1 MEYMTKAALYARVSS
16 DRQKQEQTI
25 ESQVAELKRQIAVA
39 GHTLVKEYVDD
50 GYSGAY
56 LDRPALDQLRLDV
69 KADAF
74 DVVYFLCADRIA
86 RDMIHQT
93 IIVGEFLRYKK
104 RIIINGKDY
113 EENPENRFTLQ
124 VLGAV
129 AQFERAKIIERT
141 RRGALHH
148 VRAGKLIS
156 QGHTTFGYRYMRK
169 TTERAA
175 HLVINEE
182 QAAVIRS
189 VFEMFASG
197 HHGLNAILR
206 SLERQRV
213 PTVKGKSKWHISTVK
228 RMLQNPTYAGIRY
241 YNRYTNEPDVSGDG
255 QRRKRGK
262 QIVREQ
268 QEWIGVNVPAI
279 VSQELYEQAQERLR
293 GFKERYCQPVMHYL
307 LSGLIECGEC
317 GHAYCSA
324 RRYFKFVRP
333 SGHISVYHRAAYRCT
348 RRLNDYAHDP
358 AVAAPCH
365 NSMVSTHILDAKIVE
380 LIRDTLL
387 DPEKLRSCIQGEA
400 NLPQDEGRETEWI
413 AAELRQ
419 LDEDRRQLMKLYAT
433 GKMSKMQYIGA
444 SRAIDEML
452 ERLKSEQELA
462 ARTKRAATPNTVSM
476 SRLRQFCATARSRF
490 EGCADFEAKRRFLC
504 EYAGRSCST
513 RARSP
518 S

>member
-1 MEYMTKAALYARVSS
+1 VKVDCLPSQCAVVPSPDSTLGAGLESMKGMTKAALYARVSA

-25 ESQVAELKRQIAVA
+25 ESQVAELKRQITAA
-39 GHTLVKEYVDD
+39 GHVLVKEYVDD

-69 KADAF
+69 KTDAF
-74 DVVYFLCADRIA
+74 DVAYFLCADRIA
-86 RDMIHQT
+86 RDTIHQT

-104 RIIINGKDY
+104 RISTARTTRKIPKTGS
-113 EENPENRFTLQ
+113 PLQ

-175 HLVINEE
+175 HLLVDEE

-197 HHGLNAILR
+197 HHSLNAILR

-213 PTVKGKSKWHISTVK
+213 PTAKGKSKWHISTVK
-228 RMLQNPTYAGIRY
+228 RMLQNSTYAGTRH
-241 YNRYTNEPDVSGDG
+241 YNRYTNDRDVSGEG
-255 QRRKRGK
+255 KRPKRGK

-279 VSQELYEQAQERLR
+279 VSQELFEQAQERLR

-307 LSGLIECGEC
+307 LSGLS
-317 GHAYCSA
+317 SA
-324 RRYFKFVRP
+324 ASAATRIARP
-333 SGHISVYHRAAYRCT
+333 AGTSSLCARPGTSPCTTGRHTGARAASMITRTTLPSPHRATT
-348 RRLNDYAHDP
+348 RWSRRIFSMP
-358 AVAAPCH
+358 RSW
-365 NSMVSTHILDAKIVE
+365 NSS
-380 LIRDTLL
+380 
-387 DPEKLRSCIQGEA
+387 G
-400 NLPQDEGRETEWI
+400 
-413 AAELRQ
+413 
-419 LDEDRRQLMKLYAT
+419 
-433 GKMSKMQYIGA
+433 
-444 SRAIDEML
+444 
-452 ERLKSEQELA
+452 
-462 ARTKRAATPNTVSM
+462 TP
-476 SRLRQFCATARSRF
+476 
-490 EGCADFEAKRRFLC
+490 
-504 EYAGRSCST
+504 CST
-513 RARSP
+513 RRSCGAASKARRICRRTKGAKPNGSWRSCGSSMRTAVSYRNCMRP
-518 S
+518 AR